1 MSHASRSKISFTGS
15 FLILF
20 ALACASA
27 PEAPVAAAPAE
38 PQAAPEVVAAE
49 AASPIQ
55 APAQDSQEPAAG
67 ATGTATAAQQEPAA
81 SQPVELE
88 TKVPERPAIKLVYAH
103 EVGETA
109 AQHSY
114 EERQRREL
122 LYSTAGG
129 YLNLVILETLLE
141 MEADRRAKAGERV
154 GGEAATDEK
163 VEALIQQ
170 QVDQFKAQAPNGDF
184 FRMRLVEG
192 YSPEHYF
199 RTVRLVLR
207 VVDMFFPQDPDHWNL
222 EQLKLVFRS
231 DLEMSSYPA
240 IEQEWQ
246 ARVDARAKGEP
257 LAELPSDFVLSYMML
272 PGVFA
277 WLRTDAKVETPVD
290 GLPEGVAMRV
300 NGREFKTA
308 DLIEQS
314 RALFSEVAEETAST
328 LVGLLDAIE
337 ADLRAQ
343 KHWLSRKTLDEFWA
357 AERAGYEGTIF
368 THDQTVIEFLGFPS
382 MEIYRQF
389 FDARQSYRTL
399 LPNPIPPEMM
409 DAEIAA
415 RGSFLGLGKVDTD
428 VILLGA
434 VDKGALE
441 MMTSPRLFKP
451 GSDPFAAAGER
462 AQEVAQ
468 QLKDGESFDSLLL
481 EYSDFPPRAGGGDN
495 ALQRDRGRFSALTR
509 ADLRVLLGESDFTDF
524 LLGYSIGDDLFFKAE
539 PNAVYGPTQ
548 GPLGWYVY
556 RMTRREPPTTPLDP
570 VNNPRHAFQLEEDL
584 VTQSFLAYVNGLR

>member
-1 MSHASRSKISFTGS
+1 MSQDPRSKLSFTGS
-15 FLILF
+15 ILILL

-27 PEAPVAAAPAE
+27 PETPAT
-38 PQAAPEVVAAE
+38 PAAPEAVAVPASADALEAPTAAE
-49 AASPIQ
+49 AT
-55 APAQDSQEPAAG
+55 QDSQEPATG
-67 ATGTATAAQQEPAA
+67 ATGTATTGAQEPAP
-81 SQPVELE
+81 SQEVELE
-88 TKVPERPAIKLVYAH
+88 TKVPERPQIQLVYAH
-103 EVGETA
+103 EVGETPA
-109 AQHSY
+109 KLSY

-129 YLNLVILETLLE
+129 YLNLVILETLLD
-141 MEADRRAKAGERV
+141 MEAERRAKAGVRV

-163 VEALIQQ
+163 VEAMIQQ
-170 QVDQFKAQAPNGDF
+170 QVDMFKAQAPNGDF

-207 VVDMFFPQDPDHWNL
+207 VVDMFFPVDPDHWNL

-246 ARVDARAKGEP
+246 ARVDARAKGEA
-257 LAELPSDFVLSYMML
+257 LAEMPSDFVLSYMML

-277 WLRTDAKVETPVD
+277 WLRTDAKIETPVD

-300 NGREFKTA
+300 NGREFKTVE
-308 DLIEQS
+308 LIEQS
-314 RALFSEVAEETAST
+314 RALFSDVAEETAST
-328 LVGLLDAIE
+328 LVGLLDAVE

-343 KHWLSRKTLDEFWA
+343 KRWLSRKTLDEFWA

-382 MEIYRQF
+382 MEVYRQF

-399 LPNPIPPEMM
+399 LPNPLTKEMM

-451 GSDPFAAAGER
+451 GADPFAAAGER

-481 EYSDFPPRAGGGDN
+481 EYSDFPPRAAGGNN
-495 ALQRDRGRFSALTR
+495 ALQRDRGRFGSLTR
-509 ADLRVLLGESDFTDF
+509 ADLRVLLGESDYTDF
-524 LLGYSIGDDLFFKAE
+524 LYGYSIGDDLFFKAE

-548 GPLGWYVY
+548 GPLGWYIY
-556 RMTRREPPTTPLDP
+556 RMTRREAPTTPLDP